1 MRAISTALFVM
12 LPLISI
18 PVTAQSV
25 TAQSPGFSARPSA
38 LVGDHRLLAQ
48 DRPSKK
54 EPGTAT
60 IISILVVGGGQIYAG
75 EINRGLLMLGG
86 AYGSLV
92 AGAVLSSCDPY
103 SDCNYTPLTIGALA
117 ALGIYV
123 YSIVDAA
130 PSARRMNA
138 KNGYTESSVSSLMR
152 AGPNGTAQMGLRIA
166 F

>member
-1 MRAISTALFVM
+1 MRAISSALFVM

-25 TAQSPGFSARPSA
+25 TAQSPGFSAGPSA
-38 LVGDHRLLAQ
+38 LAGDHRLLAQ

-60 IISILVVGGGQIYAG
+60 IISLLVVGGGQIYAG
-75 EINRGLLMLGG
+75 EINRGLLMLGS

-92 AGAVLSSCDPY
+92 AGAVLSSCDY

-138 KNGYTESSVSSLMR
+138 KHGYTESSVSSLMR
-152 AGPNGTAQMGLRIA
+152 AGPHGTAQMGLRIA